1 MFGYVFRK
9 LIFMKK
15 LDSILLNVE
24 NPGRYIGGEFGICDI
39 KKKYDLTF
47 CIAFPDVYEIGMSNL
62 GIKILYNILN
72 NNQHILCERV
82 FAPWVDMGAM
92 LRENDIELFSLETRR
107 SLRDFDILGFSIQ
120 YEMAYTNI
128 LYMLELSNI
137 PFYAKERDESF
148 PLLVAGGPCTAN
160 PEPFA
165 EFFDIICIGDG
176 EEVSLKVADIVRENK
191 GNKTKILEECK
202 KIEGIYVP
210 SLCVVKEGVC
220 QEKVKKSVVK
230 NLDLAEFPAKM
241 IVPNIKIVHD
251 RPVVELFRGC
261 YAGCRFCQACFFYRP
276 IRNRSFQTV
285 LKLIENLIKSS
296 GYEEIGISSL
306 STGDY
311 CEISELLY
319 VLPKLAKQLNIKVQ
333 IPSLRLD
340 SYDASLFKLG
350 RSSSITFAP
359 EAGTQRLRD
368 VINKNITD
376 EDIDI
381 TIKNAISNK
390 CRSFK
395 LYFMIGLPTETDADL
410 DGIVEICE
418 RINRLYVDLTGKKNI
433 NITISVAVFVPKPVT
448 PFQWVKQIGL
458 DEMTYKQNYLYQ
470 KFKKIKNVSYNW
482 HDSKTSFVEAVL
494 ARGDRKLAKLIEKAY
509 KKGAKF
515 DSWGDKFDIKYWND
529 AAKDMGIDLDIYV
542 AERDLDAVL
551 PWNFIDFGVS
561 QKYLKNE
568 YIKAL
573 NGLTTEGCKFNCNHC
588 GANKLAKCSQHIK
601 CEEDMR
607 C

>member
-1 MFGYVFRK
+1 MFSYVFRK
-9 LIFMKK
+9 LIFMKN

-39 KKKYDLTF
+39 KKNYDLTF
-47 CIAFPDVYEIGMSNL
+47 CIAFPDIYEIGMSNL

-72 NNQHILCERV
+72 SNQHILCERV

-148 PLLVAGGPCTAN
+148 PLLIAGGPCTAN

-165 EFFDIICIGDG
+165 EFFDIICVGDG
-176 EEVSLKVADIVRENK
+176 EEVSLKVADIVRKNK

-210 SLCVVKEGVC
+210 SLCVAKEGIC
-220 QEKVKKSVVK
+220 QEKVKKAIVK
-230 NLDLAEFPAKM
+230 NLDLATFPAKM

-340 SYDASLFKLG
+340 SYDASLSKLG

-433 NITISVAVFVPKPVT
+433 NITVSVAVFVPKPVT

-458 DEMTYKQNYLYQ
+458 DEMIYKQNYLYQ

-482 HDSKTSFVEAVL
+482 HDSKTSFIEAVL

-509 KKGAKF
+509 QKGAMF
-515 DSWGDKFDIKYWND
+515 DSWGDKFDIKYWSD
-529 AAKDMGIDLDIYV
+529 AAKDIGIDLDAYV
-542 AERDLDAVL
+542 VERDLDAVL

-573 NGLTTEGCKFNCNHC
+573 DGLTTEGCKFDCNRC